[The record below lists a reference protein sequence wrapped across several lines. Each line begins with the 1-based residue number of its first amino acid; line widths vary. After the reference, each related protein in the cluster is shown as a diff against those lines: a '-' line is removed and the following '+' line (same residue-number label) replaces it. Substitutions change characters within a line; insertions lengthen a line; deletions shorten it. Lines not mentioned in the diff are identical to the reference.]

1 MSNPRESV
9 YTGKQILDVLDA
21 TTEYSGTSTSST
33 GRTARAKF
41 RSYLLEAT
49 SNSTLSPFV
58 YKDILRALIVSFG
71 NLHFIDG
78 ENQLTRVKSVH
89 GNPERT
95 IAKLSQED
103 NIILPIITIHQD
115 GVKEDK
121 SKRRFDD
128 MIIQR
133 SEWNQDIQRAERI
146 ISSADVPVKLIYNV
160 NLWCKYME
168 DLDQL
173 SQSLRLRFNPSVLLK
188 TPISN
193 AIKAFL
199 VSETSKSSASA
210 GDRED
215 RVLRKSFA
223 LEVEAYIP
231 SPQFKITSTGRI
243 EKIVSDLWISKK

>member
-1 MSNPRESV
+1 
-9 YTGKQILDVLDA
+9 
-21 TTEYSGTSTSST
+21 
-33 GRTARAKF
+33 
-41 RSYLLEAT
+41 
-49 SNSTLSPFV
+49 
-58 YKDILRALIVSFG
+58 
-71 NLHFIDG
+71 
-78 ENQLTRVKSVH
+78 
-89 GNPERT
+89 
-95 IAKLSQED
+95 
-103 NIILPIITIHQD
+103 
-115 GVKEDK
+115 
-121 SKRRFDD
+121 
-128 MIIQR
+128 
-133 SEWNQDIQRAERI
+133 
-146 ISSADVPVKLIYNV
+146 
-160 NLWCKYME
+160 
-168 DLDQL
+168 LDQL